1 MASLAKKVGYLRG
14 LMEGLQLD
22 ANDPKSKLLGG
33 IVDLLTDLCDHTDE
47 IDEMLDELNDYVE
60 SIDDDLS
67 ELEGARD
74 DEDDDEAFDFL
85 HDDDDDDFAVN
96 RFGSED
102 QLHLLS
108 SDDDED
114 EALEGGICPECGG
127 ISFITAENGLNAKYV
142 CPHCKKKVVLLP
154 LLGDNTPIATPVD
167 ED

>member
-1 MASLAKKVGYLRG
+1 MDFTSERYEKQHLSEVLGFVRRQTAIEEERKRV
-14 LMEGLQLD
+14 LD
-22 ANDPKSKLLGG
+22 A
-33 IVDLLTDLCDHTDE
+33 E

-67 ELEGARD
+67 ELEGSRD
-74 DEDDDEAFDFL
+74 DEDEDEDFDFL
-85 HDDDDDDFAVN
+85 HGEDDDDFAVSP
-96 RFGSED
+96 FGSED
-102 QLHLLS
+102 QLHLLAN
-108 SDDDED
+108 DDEED

-127 ISFITAENGLNAKYV
+127 ISFITAENGLNGRYV